1 MAAGSDEDDA
11 EWAGPIERDVR
22 SVAGWDGEGEGE
34 GTPLEDE
41 EEEADGDQIPLT
53 LDALYRDGDVDPER
67 PDDAGADD
75 GTRGTDADD
84 DAATC
89 PVCFRPLRDL
99 ADTDA
104 ARLAH
109 VNACLDDGGWRDEE
123 DDGHPVSD
131 ESPPFAPSDTRND
144 DAIGATWDEGGE
156 GEWHDVAAWLHAVD
170 HGDFAPIAVVA
181 RLTFA
186 ALEGCA
192 VEGALAALGHVG
204 DAASRRALLAAVDA
218 RRRGSAAPA
227 SAAPPKGGHPV
238 ASKGWHPTRV
248 PAGVAPVFALAR
260 GETAVRRPEPAL
272 EPQPQKRRRT
282 GGGAAAATTV
292 RNTAGGGGRGPA
304 CTSPPPSRR
313 RRRRRGS
320 ASPARGSSSTGSR
333 GTVSP
338 TAVGGAGTGF
348 SRTFTRTTTAGSP
361 SPPRLRVA
369 SCGAAGPPP
378 SCARRGWGSSATGF
392 GPWTS
397 VAPSSSTASG
407 ARSSTPITARAR

>member
-1 MAAGSDEDDA
+1 MAAGSDAEDA

-22 SVAGWDGEGEGE
+22 SLAGWDGEAEGE

-41 EEEADGDQIPLT
+41 DEEADGDQIPLT
-53 LDALYRDGDVDPER
+53 LEALYRDGDVDPER

-75 GTRGTDADD
+75 GTRGTDVDD

-109 VNACLDDGGWRDEE
+109 VNACLDDGGWRDEVE
-123 DDGHPVSD
+123 DDGHPVRD

-170 HGDFAPIAVVA
+170 HGDFAPNAVVA
-181 RLTFA
+181 RLAFA

-192 VEGALAALGHVG
+192 DEGALAALGHVG
-204 DAASRRALLAAVDA
+204 DAARRRALLAAVDA

-248 PAGVAPVFALAR
+248 PAGSRRCLRSR
-260 GETAVRRPEPAL
+260 GA
-272 EPQPQKRRRT
+272 KRRS
-282 GGGAAAATTV
+282 V
-292 RNTAGGGGRGPA
+292 D
-304 CTSPPPSRR
+304 PSRR
-313 RRRRRGS
+313 PNRSRRSGAGPAAARLPRRR
-320 ASPARGSSSTGSR
+320 
-333 GTVSP
+333 
-338 TAVGGAGTGF
+338 
-348 SRTFTRTTTAGSP
+348 
-361 SPPRLRVA
+361 
-369 SCGAAGPPP
+369 
-378 SCARRGWGSSATGF
+378 
-392 GPWTS
+392 
-397 VAPSSSTASG
+397 
-407 ARSSTPITARAR
+407 

>member
-84 DAATC
+84 DATTC

-131 ESPPFAPSDTRND
+131 ESPPFAPSDTREDD

-192 VEGALAALGHVG
+192 DESALAALGHVG
-204 DAASRRALLAAVDA
+204 DGARRRALLAAVDA
-218 RRRGSAAPA
+218 RRRGFAAPA
-227 SAAPPKGGHPV
+227 SAPTPKGGHPAAAD
-238 ASKGWHPTRV
+238 ASKGWHPTRE

-260 GETAVRRPEPAL
+260 GERHAVRRPEPAL

-282 GGGAAAATTV
+282 GGGAVGGGAVAATAV
-292 RNTAGGGGRGPA
+292 KSTAGGGGPRPGRYV
-304 CTSPPPSRR
+304 PPRRAAAAAAAVDPRPRHEVHRR
-313 RRRRRGS
+313 RVPGVR
-320 ASPARGSSSTGSR
+320 
-333 GTVSP
+333 
-338 TAVGGAGTGF
+338 
-348 SRTFTRTTTAGSP
+348 
-361 SPPRLRVA
+361 
-369 SCGAAGPPP
+369 
-378 SCARRGWGSSATGF
+378 
-392 GPWTS
+392 
-397 VAPSSSTASG
+397 
-407 ARSSTPITARAR
+407 